1 VEWEPG
7 YSQCELDAAQEK
19 FGLVFPPDL
28 IALLRDRRIP
38 GGHDWAGDE
47 APIRRMLEWP
57 LEGFLWD
64 VEHNGLWWPEWG
76 VRPEREAERAEVVT
90 AVVAAAPKLIPL
102 YSHRYLP
109 EEPREA
115 GNPVFSVHQSDIIL
129 YGVDLANY
137 LERQF
142 RDRRRRLERVT
153 GGAKRIRFW
162 SRTVERN
169 GRAGFYLDPPQS
181 PPLASPAEGS

>member
-28 IALLRDRRIP
+28 IALLRDRRLP

-57 LEGFLWD
+57 LEGILFD
-64 VEHNGLWWPEWG
+64 VEYAGLWWPEWG
-76 VRPEREAERAEVVT
+76 ERPEREADRADVVT

-115 GNPVFSVHQSDIIL
+115 GNPVFSVHQ
-129 YGVDLANY
+129 
-137 LERQF
+137 
-142 RDRRRRLERVT
+142 
-153 GGAKRIRFW
+153 
-162 SRTVERN
+162 
-169 GRAGFYLDPPQS
+169 
-181 PPLASPAEGS
+181 